1 MAHIHPS
8 LPTPHSGHAGRLSS
22 TPLGLALE
30 LDLLQHLQLT
40 LPDAYSL
47 FHSVDWMRPTDSGT
61 ARGEIDIVARD
72 GPTIVFVEVKARTSE
87 RFGGGAAAITPM
99 KQRRI
104 AHMASDFLA
113 RHRLDGQPCRF
124 DVVVVDVAAHDVRV
138 EVIRDA
144 FGAG

>member
-1 MAHIHPS
+1 MAGDH
-8 LPTPHSGHAGRLSS
+8 RQE
-22 TPLGLALE
+22 LGKFGETRACEELARRGYAVL
-30 LDLLQHLQLT
+30 
-40 LPDAYSL
+40 
-47 FHSVDWMRPTDSGT
+47 
-61 ARGEIDIVARD
+61 ARRYRTRAGEIDIVARD